1 MSAESAD
8 SRRIALTRN
17 LPRYFV
23 ETRPVSIV
31 LLVGVLFWGV
41 FSYRAMPQRKDPEI
55 PVRVAVALVAWPGAS
70 AEKIE
75 DLITRKL
82 EAKIA
87 ENSKIDKI
95 ESNTRSGIA
104 VVTIT
109 LREEASDVD
118 KELDDLQLKLASLNP
133 ELPSGAS
140 QVQFIKDFGDTTNLM
155 LTVASPRVS
164 GVEIQLRARPMEAQ
178 IRKTRA
184 EADAASPGR
193 RASLI
198 YAFPSTVDPKELR
211 RVVKTMGEYA
221 QEQGHVAQD
230 VRYLEGD
237 GFIGLDAR
245 TDADEEKI
253 RSLAL
258 AFVRERL
265 RTSELHPDVWRA
277 AVIFNPAQTETKLG
291 EVAEAKYSY
300 RQLDDYTDTLR
311 KALLAVPIVSKVSRS
326 GLLPERVFLDFSQE
340 RLASY
345 GINADTLTRALAARN
360 VTAPAGVL
368 ETNGKSVM
376 IDVSGELKGESELLG
391 LLITTSTGG
400 QPVYL
405 RDLIDL
411 HRGYESPPTYLN
423 RYTRRG
429 AAPAA
434 SPERGR
440 NVGADGEWERTRAV
454 TLGVFMRS
462 GAQIGDFG
470 TRVDA
475 TLADIRRTLPEDLV
489 IARTS
494 DQPRQVVES
503 VDLFM
508 RSLFEAVGLVV
519 IVALVGFFEW
529 RAALMLA
536 LCIPITLTL
545 TFGMMKLLGLD
556 VQQISIA
563 SLIIA
568 LGLLVDNPVVATDA
582 IKHSLAGGQPRA
594 VAAWLGPTKLAT
606 AIIFATITN
615 IVAYLP
621 FLTLPGDVGHFIFS
635 LPVVLTAS
643 LVASLVVSYTFTPLL
658 GYFLLRAPKKQE
670 PTILERRAKG
680 FGRVYASVVGGAINR
695 RWQVLGASAIVL
707 VAAFAFA
714 GRLKNAF
721 FPHDLSYLSY
731 VDTWLPEA
739 SPIGETN
746 ETVRRVDGVIRTTL
760 DQYAKDHAAE
770 LDSRPVLKS
779 ITTFAGGGGPR
790 FWFSVVPE
798 QQQLNYAQLIL
809 EVYDKRDTNEILRP
823 LQEALSREVPGARI
837 DVRQLENGK
846 PVGIPVS
853 VRISG
858 DDIPT
863 LRAAAEKAKTIFRDT
878 PDAERVRDDWG
889 AESFEVHL
897 EVDSDRANLAGV
909 TNLDVARS
917 AAGSLDGLPIGQ
929 LRERDHLIPVILRL
943 RAAER
948 ARLSDIANL
957 YVQASLTDQ
966 RVPLRQVSNV
976 SYAMV
981 TTKILRRN
989 HARTITVSAFPAA
1002 GVLPS
1007 EIMGRARADLM
1018 ALASDLPPG
1027 FKMEVGG
1034 EEEEQVKG
1042 FKNLVTVLAI
1052 SITCIF
1058 LALVIQFKS
1067 ATKPL
1072 VLFAAIPY
1080 GVAGALVCLALMGAP
1095 FGFMAFL
1102 GIISLIG
1109 VIVSHVIVLF
1119 DFIEERHREGDA
1131 LRDALI
1137 DAGILRVRPVL
1148 ITVAAT
1154 VLALVPLA
1162 VEGGPLWEPLCYAQ
1176 IGGLTVAT
1184 FITLLIVPVIYS
1196 IFVLDLRLITW
1207 TKPPASAGDTAP
1219 PAEPP
1224 STRGAA
1230 TAEA

>member
-1 MSAESAD
+1 MSTQSAD
-8 SRRIALTRN
+8 TKRVASTRN

-23 ETRPVSIV
+23 ETRAVSTV
-31 LLVGVLFWGV
+31 LLVGVLLWGV
-41 FSYRAMPQRKDPEI
+41 FSYGAMPKRKDPDI
-55 PVRVAVALVAWPGAS
+55 PVRVAVAIVAWPGAS
-70 AEKIE
+70 SEKIE

-82 EAKIA
+82 ETKIA
-87 ENSKIDKI
+87 ENAKIDKI
-95 ESNTRSGIA
+95 ESNTRSGIT
-104 VVTIT
+104 VVTVT
-109 LREEASDVD
+109 LREEVTDVD

-140 QVQFIKDFGDTTNLM
+140 PIQFIKDFGDTTNLM
-155 LTVASPRVS
+155 LTVASPRVR
-164 GVEIQLRARPMEAQ
+164 GVEIQLRARPVEAE
-178 IRKTRA
+178 IRKSRA
-184 EADAASPGR
+184 ESSATSPGR

-198 YAFPSTVDPKELR
+198 YAFPATVDPKELR
-211 RVVKTMGEYA
+211 RTVKTMGEFA
-221 QEQGHVAQD
+221 QERSDVAKD
-230 VRYLEGD
+230 VRYIEGD
-237 GFIGLDAR
+237 GFVGLDAR
-245 TDADEEKI
+245 TDADEENL

-277 AVIFNPAQTETKLG
+277 AIIFDPAETEAKLAQ
-291 EVAEAKYSY
+291 VAEAKYSY

-340 RLASY
+340 KLANY
-345 GINADTLTRALAARN
+345 GIDADTVARALAARN

-376 IDVSGELKGESELLG
+376 IDVSGELKDESELLG

-405 RDLIDL
+405 RDVVEV

-429 AAPAA
+429 AA
-434 SPERGR
+434 
-440 NVGADGEWERTRAV
+440 GEWERTRAV
-454 TLGVFMRS
+454 TMGIFMRS

-470 TRVDA
+470 AQVDA
-475 TLADIRRTLPEDLV
+475 ALDDVRRTLPEDLV

-529 RAALMLA
+529 RSALMLA

-545 TFGMMKLLGLD
+545 TFGLMKLLGLD

-594 VAAWLGPTKLAT
+594 IAAWLGPTKLAS

-621 FLTLPGDVGHFIFS
+621 FLTLPGDVGRFIYS
-635 LPVVLTAS
+635 LPIVLTTS
-643 LVASLVVSYTFTPLL
+643 LVSSLLVSYTFTPLL
-658 GYFLLRAPKKQE
+658 GYFLLRTPKKQE

-680 FGRVYASVVGGAINR
+680 FGRLYARVVGGAINR
-695 RWQVLGASAIVL
+695 RWWVLGASAAMLVL
-707 VAAFAFA
+707 AFSFA
-714 GRLKNAF
+714 SRLKNAF

-731 VDTWLPEA
+731 VDVWLPEDA
-739 SPIGETN
+739 PISETN
-746 ETVRRVDGVIRTTL
+746 ETVRRVDSVIRTTL
-760 DQYAKDHAAE
+760 DKYTEDHAAA
-770 LDSRPVLKS
+770 LDQRPVLKS
-779 ITTFAGGGGPR
+779 ITTFVGGGGPR

-798 QQQLNYAQLIL
+798 QQQLNYAQLIV
-809 EVYDKRDTNEILRP
+809 EVYDKHDTQRILGT
-823 LQEALSREVPGARI
+823 LQEALSREIPGARI

-846 PVGIPVS
+846 PVGIPVA

-863 LRAAAEKAKTIFRDT
+863 LREAAEKAKNILRNT

-889 AESFEVHL
+889 AESFQVQL
-897 EVDSDRANLAGV
+897 KVDSDRANLAGV

-917 AAGSLDGLPIGQ
+917 SAGSMDGLPVGQ
-929 LRERDHLIPVILRL
+929 LRERDHLIPIVLRL
-943 RAAER
+943 RSAER
-948 ARLSDIANL
+948 ARLSDIGNL
-957 YVQASLTDQ
+957 YVQASLTNQ
-966 RVPLRQVSNV
+966 RVPLRQVSNI
-976 SYAMV
+976 SYGMV

-989 HARTITVSAFPAA
+989 HARTVTVSAFPAS

-1007 EIMGRARADLM
+1007 EVMGRAHADLLAM
-1018 ALASDLPPG
+1018 ASALPPG
-1027 FKMEVGG
+1027 FKMEIGG

-1058 LALVIQFKS
+1058 VALVIQFKS

-1080 GVAGALVCLALMGAP
+1080 GVAGALVCLALMDAP

-1119 DFIEERHREGDA
+1119 DFIEERHREGDT
-1131 LRDALI
+1131 LQDALI
-1137 DAGILRVRPVL
+1137 DAGILRLRPVL

-1176 IGGLTVAT
+1176 IGGLTIAT

-1207 TKPPASAGDTAP
+1207 SARQGSAAIVSSTAAVPRSADIALPAK
-1219 PAEPP
+1219 
-1224 STRGAA
+1224 
-1230 TAEA
+1230 

>member
-1 MSAESAD
+1 MTTASDDAKRVAS
-8 SRRIALTRN
+8 SRN

-23 ETRPVSIV
+23 ETRAVSVV
-31 LLVGVLFWGV
+31 LLVGVILWGV
-41 FSYRAMPQRKDPEI
+41 FSYLAMAKRKDPEI

-70 AEKIE
+70 ADKIE

-82 EAKIA
+82 ETKIA
-87 ENSKIDKI
+87 ENPKIEKI

-109 LREEASDVD
+109 LREEISDVD
-118 KELDDLQLKLASLNP
+118 KELDDLQLKLNSLNP
-133 ELPSGAS
+133 EMPQGAS
-140 QVQFIKDFGDTTNLM
+140 PVQFIKDFGDTTNLM

-164 GVEIQLRARPMEAQ
+164 AVELQLRAQPLEAQ
-178 IRKTRA
+178 IRQTRSA
-184 EADAASPGR
+184 ADPMRPGR
-193 RASLI
+193 RASLV
-198 YAFPSTVDPKELR
+198 YAFPAALEPNELR
-211 RVVKTMGEYA
+211 GIMKEMRDYA
-221 QEQGHVAQD
+221 EKRGDVAQD
-230 VRYLEGD
+230 VRYFEGS

-245 TDADEEKI
+245 TDADEEQI
-253 RSLAL
+253 RQLSLQ
-258 AFVRERL
+258 FVRERL

-277 AVIFNPAQTETKLG
+277 AIIVDPAQTEAKLG
-291 EVAEAKYSY
+291 EVAESKYSY
-300 RQLDDYTDTLR
+300 RQLDEFTDTLR

-340 RLASY
+340 KLAHY
-345 GINADTLTRALAARN
+345 GIDAPTVSRALAARN
-360 VTAPAGVL
+360 ITAPAGVL
-368 ETNGKSVM
+368 ETAGRSIVV
-376 IDVSGELKGESELLG
+376 DVSGELKNVEELSG
-391 LLITTSTGG
+391 LLITTSAGG

-405 RDLIDL
+405 RDIVDI
-411 HRGYESPPTYLN
+411 HRGYESPPSYLN
-423 RYTRRG
+423 RYT
-429 AAPAA
+429 A
-434 SPERGR
+434 R
-440 NVGADGEWERTRAV
+440 NGGGEWERTRAV
-454 TLGVFMRS
+454 TMGIFMRS
-462 GAQIGDFG
+462 GSQIGEFG
-470 TRVDA
+470 QQVDA
-475 TLADIRRTLPEDLV
+475 TLDDVRRILPEDLV

-494 DQPRQVVES
+494 DQPRQVVEN

-508 RSLFEAVGLVV
+508 RSLFEAVILVV

-529 RAALMLA
+529 RSGLMLA
-536 LCIPITLTL
+536 LCIPITLAL
-545 TFGMMKLLGLD
+545 TFGLMKLFGLD

-582 IKHSLAGGQPRA
+582 IKHSLGSGQPRV

-615 IVAYLP
+615 VVAYLP
-621 FLTLPGDVGHFIFS
+621 FLTLPGDVGRFIYS
-635 LPVVLTAS
+635 LPVVLTLS
-643 LVASLVVSYTFTPLL
+643 LAASLVVSYTFTPLL

-670 PTILERRAKG
+670 PTIQQRRATG
-680 FGRVYASVVGGAINR
+680 FGRFYSRVVGAAIRR
-695 RWQVLGASAIVL
+695 RWLVLGVSVL
-707 VAAFAFA
+707 VLVGAFSFA
-714 GRLKNAF
+714 SRLKNAF

-731 VDTWLPEA
+731 VDVWLPEDA
-739 SPIGETN
+739 PISATN
-746 ETVRRVDGVIRTTL
+746 ESVRKVDQVIRDTL
-760 DQYAKDHAAE
+760 EKYAKDHAKE
-770 LDSRPVLKS
+770 LHGRPILKS
-779 ITTFAGGGGPR
+779 ITTFVGGGGPR

-798 QQQLNYAQLIL
+798 QQQLNYAQLVV
-809 EVYDKRDTNEILRP
+809 EVYDKHDTNELLGP
-823 LQEALSREVPGARI
+823 LQEALSGEVPGARV

-853 VRISG
+853 IRVSG
-858 DDIPT
+858 DDVPT
-863 LRAAAEKAKTIFRDT
+863 LRATAEKLKTVLRNV

-889 AESFEVHL
+889 AESFHANL

-909 TNLDVARS
+909 TNLDIANS
-917 AAGSLDGLPIGQ
+917 SAGSIGGLPVGQ
-929 LRERDHLIPVILRL
+929 LRERDHQIPIVLRL

-948 ARLSDIANL
+948 ARLSDIENL

-966 RVPLRQVSNV
+966 RVPLRQVSNI
-976 SYAMV
+976 SYRMV

-989 HARTITVSAFPAA
+989 HARTITVSAFPAD

-1007 EIMGRARADLM
+1007 EVLERARKGVM
-1018 ALASDLPPG
+1018 AVASDLPPG
-1027 FKMEVGG
+1027 FKLEIGG
-1034 EEEEQVKG
+1034 EEEEQIKG
-1042 FKNLVTVLAI
+1042 FKSLVTVLAI

-1080 GVAGALVCLALMGAP
+1080 GLAGALMCLALMDAP

-1131 LRDALI
+1131 LEDALI

-1154 VLALVPLA
+1154 VLALFPLA
-1162 VEGGPLWEPLCYAQ
+1162 IEGGPLWEPLCYAQ
-1176 IGGLTVAT
+1176 IGGLTIAT
-1184 FITLLIVPVIYS
+1184 FVTLLIVPVLYS
-1196 IFVLDLRLITW
+1196 IFVLDLRLVTW
-1207 TKPPASAGDTAP
+1207 KAPDEGPPAVGVSS
-1219 PAEPP
+1219 P
-1224 STRGAA
+1224 SSGPG
-1230 TAEA
+1230 

>member
-1 MSAESAD
+1 MSTESAD
-8 SRRIALTRN
+8 GKRIASTRN

-23 ETRPVSIV
+23 ETRSVSLV
-31 LLVGVLFWGV
+31 LLVGVLLWGV
-41 FSYRAMPQRKDPEI
+41 FSYLAMPKRKDPEV
-55 PVRVAVALVAWPGAS
+55 PVRAALALVAWPGAS

-82 EAKIA
+82 ETKIA

-95 ESNTRSGIA
+95 ESNTRSGIT

-109 LREEASDVD
+109 LREEVSDVD
-118 KELDDLQLKLASLNP
+118 KELDDLQLKLASLNA

-164 GVEIQLRARPMEAQ
+164 GVELQLRARPIQAE

-184 EADAASPGR
+184 AASSTAAGR
-193 RASLI
+193 RVSLI
-198 YAFPSTVDPKELR
+198 YAFPTTVDPKELR
-211 RVVKTMGEYA
+211 RAVRGMGEYA
-221 QEQGHVAQD
+221 EQQGDVAQD
-230 VRYLEGD
+230 VRYIEGD

-245 TDADEEKI
+245 SDANEEKI
-253 RSLAL
+253 RELAL
-258 AFVRERL
+258 EYVRERL

-277 AVIFNPAQTETKLG
+277 AVIFDPAETETKLG
-291 EVAEAKYSY
+291 QVAEAKYSY

-340 RLASY
+340 KLANY
-345 GINADTLTRALAARN
+345 GINADTLARSLASRN

-368 ETNGKSVM
+368 EANGKSVM
-376 IDVSGELKGESELLG
+376 IDVSGELKNESELLG

-405 RDLIDL
+405 RDVVDV

-429 AAPAA
+429 A
-434 SPERGR
+434 G
-440 NVGADGEWERTRAV
+440 GEWGRTRAV
-454 TLGVFMRS
+454 TLGIFMRS

-470 TRVDA
+470 TQVDA
-475 TLADIRRTLPEDLV
+475 TLDSIRRTLPEDLV
-489 IARTS
+489 VARTS

-529 RAALMLA
+529 RSALMLA

-582 IKHSLAGGQPRA
+582 IKNSLASGQPRSI
-594 VAAWLGPTKLAT
+594 AAWLGPTKLAS

-621 FLTLPGDVGHFIFS
+621 FLTLPGDVGRFIFS
-635 LPVVLTAS
+635 LPVVLTTSLCAS
-643 LVASLVVSYTFTPLL
+643 LLVSYTFTPLL
-658 GYFLLRAPKKQE
+658 GYFLLRAPKKRE
-670 PTILERRAKG
+670 PTIHERRAKG
-680 FGRVYASVVGGAINR
+680 FGRVYSRVVGGAINR
-695 RWQVLGASAIVL
+695 RWWVLGASAVAL
-707 VAAFAFA
+707 LAAFSFA

-731 VDTWLPEA
+731 VDVWLPEDA
-739 SPIGETN
+739 PISETN
-746 ETVRRVDGVIRTTL
+746 ETVRRVDGVIRSAL
-760 DQYAKDHAAE
+760 ERYAKGHAAE
-770 LDSRPVLKS
+770 LDQRPVLKS
-779 ITTFAGGGGPR
+779 ITTFVGGGGPR

-798 QQQLNYAQLIL
+798 QQQLNYAQLVV
-809 EVYDKRDTNEILRP
+809 EVYDKHDTQGMLGP

-846 PVGIPVS
+846 PVGIPVA

-858 DDIPT
+858 DDVST
-863 LRAAAEKAKTIFRDT
+863 LRASAEKAKAILRNT

-889 AESFEVHL
+889 AESFEAKL
-897 EVDSDRANLAGV
+897 TVDSDRANLAGV
-909 TNLDVARS
+909 TNLDIARS
-917 AAGSLDGLPIGQ
+917 SAGSLDGLPVGQ
-929 LRERDHLIPVILRL
+929 LREHDHLIPIVLRL

-957 YVQASLTDQ
+957 YVQGSIADQ
-966 RVPLRQVSNV
+966 RVPLREVSNV
-976 SYAMV
+976 SYGMV

-989 HARTITVSAFPAA
+989 HARTITVSAFPRS

-1007 EIMGRARADLM
+1007 EVMGKAHSALM
-1018 ALASDLPPG
+1018 ALAAELPPG
-1027 FKMEVGG
+1027 FKLEVGG

-1067 ATKPL
+1067 ATKPI

-1119 DFIEERHREGDA
+1119 DFIEERHREGDT

-1162 VEGGPLWEPLCYAQ
+1162 IEGGPLWEPLCYAQ
-1176 IGGLTVAT
+1176 IGGLTIAT

-1207 TKPPASAGDTAP
+1207 DTPQQKATEALPSVEPTSASVD
-1219 PAEPP
+1219 
-1224 STRGAA
+1224 GAV
-1230 TAEA
+1230 EA

>member
-1 MSAESAD
+1 MSPESAD
-8 SRRIALTRN
+8 EKRVASTRN

-23 ETRPVSIV
+23 ETRAVSLV
-31 LLVGVLFWGV
+31 LLAGVLLWGV
-41 FSYRAMPQRKDPEI
+41 FSYLAMPKRKDPEI

-82 EAKIA
+82 ETKIA

-95 ESNTRSGIA
+95 ESNTRSGIT

-109 LREEASDVD
+109 LREEVSDVD

-133 ELPSGAS
+133 EMPSGAS
-140 QVQFIKDFGDTTNLM
+140 QIQFIKDFGDTTNLM
-155 LTVASPRVS
+155 LTVASPRAS
-164 GVEIQLRARPMEAQ
+164 GVEIQLRARPMEAA

-184 EADAASPGR
+184 LASAESPGR

-198 YAFPSTVDPKELR
+198 YAFPGTLDPQELR
-211 RVVKTMGEYA
+211 RTVKTMGEFA
-221 QEQGHVAQD
+221 QEQGDVAQD
-230 VRYLEGD
+230 VRYIEGD
-237 GFIGLDAR
+237 GFVGLDAR
-245 TDADEEKI
+245 TDADEARI
-253 RSLAL
+253 QSLAL
-258 AFVRERL
+258 TFVRERL

-277 AVIFNPAQTETKLG
+277 AVIVDPAETETKLG
-291 EVAEAKYSY
+291 QVAEAKYTY

-311 KALLAVPIVSKVSRS
+311 KALLAVPIVSKVTRS
-326 GLLPERVFLDFSQE
+326 GVLPERVFLDFSQE
-340 RLASY
+340 KLANY
-345 GINADTLTRALAARN
+345 GINADTLARALAARN
-360 VTAPAGVL
+360 ITAPAGVL

-376 IDVSGELKGESELLG
+376 IDVSGELNGESELPG

-400 QPVYL
+400 HPVYL
-405 RDLIDL
+405 RDVVEV
-411 HRGYESPPTYLN
+411 HRGYQSPPSYLN

-429 AAPAA
+429 A
-434 SPERGR
+434 G
-440 NVGADGEWERTRAV
+440 GDWERTRAV
-454 TLGVFMRS
+454 TMGVFMRS

-470 TRVDA
+470 AQVDA
-475 TLADIRRTLPEDLV
+475 TLDSIRRTLPEDLV

-494 DQPRQVVES
+494 DQPLQVVEN

-529 RAALMLA
+529 RSALMLA

-582 IKHSLAGGQPRA
+582 IKHSLASGQPRS

-621 FLTLPGDVGHFIFS
+621 FLTLPGDVGRFIFS
-635 LPVVLTAS
+635 LPVVLTTS
-643 LVASLVVSYTFTPLL
+643 LVASLFVSYTFTPLL
-658 GYFLLRAPKKQE
+658 GYFLLRTPKKQE
-670 PTILERRAKG
+670 PSIHERRAKG
-680 FGRVYASVVGGAINR
+680 FGRFYARAVGGAINR
-695 RWQVLGASAIVL
+695 RWWVLGASVVVL
-707 VAAFAFA
+707 VAAFSYA

-731 VDTWLPEA
+731 IDVWLPEDA
-739 SPIGETN
+739 PISETN
-746 ETVRRVDGVIRTTL
+746 ETVRRVDGVIRATL
-760 DQYAKDHAAE
+760 EKYGKDRPGE
-770 LDSRPVLKS
+770 LGQHPVLRS

-798 QQQLNYAQLIL
+798 QQQLNYAQLIV
-809 EVYDKRDTNEILRP
+809 EVFDKHDTQAMLGP
-823 LQEALSREVPGARI
+823 LQEALSRDIPGARI

-846 PVGIPVS
+846 PVGIPVA

-858 DDIPT
+858 DDMAT
-863 LRAAAEKAKTIFRDT
+863 LRAAAETAKTILRNT

-889 AESFEVHL
+889 AESFQVRL

-917 AAGSLDGLPIGQ
+917 SAGSLDGLPVGQ
-929 LRERDHLIPVILRL
+929 LRERDHLIPIILRL

-948 ARLSDIANL
+948 SRLSDIANL

-976 SYAMV
+976 SYGMV

-989 HARTITVSAFPAA
+989 HARTVTVSAFPAS

-1007 EIMGRARADLM
+1007 EVMGRARNHLL
-1018 ALASDLPPG
+1018 ALAAELPPG
-1027 FKMEVGG
+1027 FKMEIGG

-1080 GVAGALVCLALMGAP
+1080 GVAGALVCLAFMDAP

-1119 DFIEERHREGDA
+1119 DFVEERHREGDS

-1162 VEGGPLWEPLCYAQ
+1162 LEGGPLWEPLCYAQ
-1176 IGGLTVAT
+1176 IGGLTIAT

-1196 IFVLDLRLITW
+1196 IFVLDLKLVAW
-1207 TKPPASAGDTAP
+1207 TGPHVSAP
-1219 PAEPP
+1219 
-1224 STRGAA
+1224 
-1230 TAEA
+1230 